1 MIAGNIKNFVQ
12 VFRRELGIIVKD
24 KDILMIIL
32 LSPVFYAFFYGSFY
46 MYKSETDVPVV
57 VLDYDNSA
65 ISREFIRNVDA
76 HKLVKIT
83 EFVQDY
89 NSAQDRIFS
98 MEAQGAIIIP
108 ANFSNNIKLVQPA
121 DIKLLLNTSR
131 FLPSNDINIAVNEIS
146 AQMRLDLRLKYFQ
159 KKGYNFGQVQGNIE
173 PVRED
178 IRAMFNYTESYGD
191 FIIPAL
197 LVLILQQTL
206 LIGLSESVA
215 KERERGTLHELYES
229 ANKSVWAMMSGKASF
244 YLMLYAAYTLF
255 FLAVPF
261 YVFKLTLIGNIFT
274 LVVLS
279 LIFLIS
285 VVYVGIFVSSFFK
298 KKIISLQFFV
308 FTSYP
313 VLLISGYVWPIQSMP
328 WFLKALTYLMP
339 STPYL
344 NAFNRITKM
353 GAGWEHILPEFI
365 HLLLLALLGFAG
377 ARIRMKMLIKK
388 ELNIH
393 IHSHPIEIFNK
404 ILTGLKKP

>member
-1 MIAGNIKNFVQ
+1 MTENKLKSFLK
-12 VFRRELGIIVKD
+12 VFKRELGIIVKD

-46 MYKSETDVPVV
+46 MNKSEHDVPVA

-65 ISREFIRNVDA
+65 ISREFIRNVNA
-76 HKLVKIT
+76 HKLVEIT
-83 EFVQDY
+83 ESIQDY
-89 NSAQDRIFS
+89 NSAQDRIYS
-98 MEAQGAIIIP
+98 QKVQGVIMIP
-108 ANFSNNIKLVQPA
+108 DNFSQNLKTLQPA
-121 DIKLLLNTSR
+121 DLKLLLNTSR
-131 FLPSNDINIAVNEIS
+131 FLPSNDINIAVNEVS
-146 AQMRLDLRLKYFQ
+146 AQMRIDLRLNYYQ
-159 KKGYNFGQVQGNIE
+159 EKGYNSGQVRGNIE

-178 IRAMFNYTESYGD
+178 IRPMFNETESYGD
-191 FIIPAL
+191 FLIPAL

-206 LIGLSESVA
+206 LIGLSESIA
-215 KERERGTLHELYES
+215 KEREKQTLHELYE
-229 ANKSVWAMMSGKASF
+229 AADKSIWAMMSGKASF

-261 YVFKLTLIGNIFT
+261 YVFKLTLVGNLFT
-274 LVVLS
+274 LITLS
-279 LIFLIS
+279 LLFLLA

-313 VLLISGYVWPIQSMP
+313 FLLISGYVWPIQTIP
-328 WFLKALTYLMP
+328 GALKIFAYLLP

-365 HLLLLALLGFAG
+365 HLLILAVIGFIG
-377 ARIRMKMLIKK
+377 ARLRMKMLIRE
-388 ELNIH
+388 ELGVH
-393 IHSHPIEIFNK
+393 VHSHVFEVLQK
-404 ILTGLKKP
+404 IKVALKI